1 MILSASAAL
10 VMAAL
15 GFGFALLTNSEA
27 LMLDGLFSLLGFV
40 MALGAIR
47 ISKLVYEP
55 GNIHFQFG
63 YAGFEPLFNIIKGLV
78 IVFISILALYSAIMA
93 IKAGG
98 REIEIGWALVYAVI
112 VSVGCFVVYGV
123 LSRAAKK
130 TGSSLLVVDAKNW
143 LIDGLITL
151 AILVGFLV
159 VYLSEGSRWAW
170 VIPYADPV
178 VVLVLVTLSLPIPYL
193 IIRAGLRELLLGAP
207 DAGFQQQLR
216 GHLGPVLADR
226 GYKACGLRVAKT
238 GRMVYVY
245 VFVLLGDEQPDPSVV
260 NQDATRE
267 SLTLAASQFY
277 ADIEVDL
284 FFTRDISWFKQH
296 QNFFPQAEAME

>member
-1 MILSASAAL
+1 M
-10 VMAAL
+10 
-15 GFGFALLTNSEA
+15 
-27 LMLDGLFSLLGFV
+27 
-40 MALGAIR
+40 
-47 ISKLVYEP
+47 
-55 GNIHFQFG
+55 
-63 YAGFEPLFNIIKGLV
+63 
-78 IVFISILALYSAIMA
+78 
-93 IKAGG
+93 
-98 REIEIGWALVYAVI
+98 
-112 VSVGCFVVYGV
+112 
-123 LSRAAKK
+123 
-130 TGSSLLVVDAKNW
+130 DAKNW

-178 VVLVLVTLSLPIPYL
+178 VVVLVTLSFPIPYL

-277 ADIEVDL
+277 ADVEVDL
-284 FFTRDISWFKQH
+284 FFTRDMSWFKQH
-296 QNFFPQAEAME
+296 QNLISQSECME